1 VADERAERLRVIVE
15 VLGAEQTMT
24 PSEVVA
30 LGYVPPGAASACGPV
45 EGDVLGLA
53 FTCTELGRELRE
65 REWRALG
72 DFLELYSATDARSSA
87 RGVVLSVPRLDR
99 VGALRLAAASWVLGW
114 GDAAAY
120 EDGESFFRDN
130 DERAATD
137 G

>member
-1 VADERAERLRVIVE
+1 MADERAAQLLAVVE
-15 VLGAEQTMT
+15 VLGAEQAMT
-24 PSEVVA
+24 PEDVA
-30 LGYVPPGAASACGPV
+30 AFGYVPPGVASACGAV

-53 FTCTELGRELRE
+53 FVCTELARELRE

-72 DFLELYSATDARSSA
+72 DFLELYSAIDARSSS

-99 VGALRLAAASWVLGW
+99 IGGLRLAAASWVLGW
-114 GDAAAY
+114 GDDAAY

-130 DERAATD
+130 DERAAAE